1 MKQAK
6 LKRQV
11 QLRNQVQSMR
21 MVEEDSSFE
30 VASSVEAERSQPG
43 SDRPQRMGVKRSDA
57 EGGSEMDA
65 V

>member
-1 MKQAK
+1 MKKEGVKKGEDQP
-6 LKRQV
+6 LE
-11 QLRNQVQSMR
+11 QSWPMQ
-21 MVEEDSSFE
+21 E
-30 VASSVEAERSQPG
+30 G